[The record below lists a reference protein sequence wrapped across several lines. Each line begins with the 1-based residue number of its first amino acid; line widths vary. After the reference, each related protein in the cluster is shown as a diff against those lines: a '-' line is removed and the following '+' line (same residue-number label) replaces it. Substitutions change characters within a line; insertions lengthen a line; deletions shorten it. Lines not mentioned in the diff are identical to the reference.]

1 MYGWTP
7 LHFAAASGHLQV
19 TNMKDY
25 WGYNPLDLA
34 IKFDYLHVKK
44 HLEEVGYIS
53 NEINHGV
60 MGRLGCAN
68 QARSRMN
75 LTHNH
80 TLNRIAKIC
89 TKWNDNLLV
98 KNVKKFSV
106 TCATKALGG
115 FHLVALI
122 IRELKSHLIC

>member
-34 IKFDYLHVKK
+34 IKFDHLHVKK

-53 NEINHGV
+53 NEINPGFGV
-60 MGRLGCAN
+60 WAV
-68 QARSRMN
+68 
-75 LTHNH
+75 
-80 TLNRIAKIC
+80 
-89 TKWNDNLLV
+89 LLPSSFE
-98 KNVKKFSV
+98 NES
-106 TCATKALGG
+106 
-115 FHLVALI
+115 I
-122 IRELKSHLIC
+122 S